1 MVAHDWGGLLDEPG
15 QPGRRDC
22 CLLTEPLEAIMYSC
36 TKEKMI
42 LFCFILRVVLYMV
55 NIDPR

>member
-22 CLLTEPLEAIMYSC
+22 CLLTEP
-36 TKEKMI
+36 
-42 LFCFILRVVLYMV
+42 
-55 NIDPR
+55 P